1 MYPFIRTSASYRVFH
16 RRPGEIRYSPLSD
29 VSIDSIS
36 PADNGG
42 FSISVTSANPFFRH
56 MLSSGSEFD
65 LLAVSGDGNAVA
77 YADAENGTAM
87 YGLRIDS
94 IGASSLATAG
104 DQNAVVRRQIAIAAS
119 SVVDFSKMTVVGMPD
134 LGSYCDYAAGVV
146 ETRDHTFVLA
156 ISVSTSLS
164 VSVLTRS
171 PSGAWKKNTL
181 DIDDLAAPTNA
192 RLWPFKIATSGA
204 FLVITVDV
212 DMTNASPNGRQNV
225 VLVPIQALIRANDG
239 TEVKVSSIL
248 SIGQTPRCTYLC
260 CDEDDGLMVFSDGSA
275 YSIPRGGLPIAE
287 PSLFSGSGS
296 TIGTRDGDAWI
307 LATSSSAY
315 SAHVVHIFR
324 RGRWTHR
331 TAYGL
336 GVSPIMSI
344 GMRND
349 LITLT
354 QGDGVV
360 FAASALSCDFVQ
372 AGTSPISNVL
382 QLGAGAGVSYQC
394 SGSSLYRSL
403 DALSV
408 GSEGLAIGG
417 TSPGTPRYVALG
429 PPVRRQGGLLVCGSI
444 SPRQNIYGYAAAAEL
459 FSSARPILMEVE
471 C

>member
-1 MYPFIRTSASYRVFH
+1 MYPFIRTSASYRVLQ
-16 RRPGEIRYSPLSD
+16 RSASEIRYAPLSD
-29 VSIDSIS
+29 VTIDSVT
-36 PADNGG
+36 PADDGTY
-42 FSISVTSANPFFRH
+42 SVSLTSANPFFRQAWK
-56 MLSSGSEFD
+56 GGVEFD
-65 LLAVSGDGNAVA
+65 LLAVSGKHPATE
-77 YADAENGTAM
+77 YANAENGTSLF
-87 YGLRIDS
+87 GLRIES
-94 IGASSLATAG
+94 IGTSSLATSN
-104 DQNAVVRRQIAIAAS
+104 DQNGIVRQQIAATAR
-119 SVVDFSKMTVVGMPD
+119 SVVGFSKMTVVGMPD

-146 ETRDHTFVLA
+146 ETRGHTFVLA

-164 VSVLTRS
+164 VSILTRS
-171 PSGAWKKNTL
+171 PSGVWKKNTL
-181 DIDDLAAPTNA
+181 DIDDLATPANA
-192 RLWPFKIATSGA
+192 RLWPFKIAASGA

-212 DMTNASPNGRQNV
+212 DVTNASPNGRQNV
-225 VLVPIQALIRANDG
+225 VLVPIQTLIRANDG
-239 TEVKVSSIL
+239 TEVKVSNIL

-260 CDEDDGLMVFSDGSA
+260 CGEDDGLMVFSDGSA
-275 YSIPRGGLPIAE
+275 YSISRGGLPIAE
-287 PSLFSGSGS
+287 PSLFSSSGS
-296 TIGTRDGDAWI
+296 TIGARDGDAWI

-315 SAHVVHIFR
+315 SAHVIHIFR

-344 GMRND
+344 SMRND

-382 QLGAGAGVSYQC
+382 QLGVGAGVSYQC
-394 SGSSLYRSL
+394 SGNSLYRSL